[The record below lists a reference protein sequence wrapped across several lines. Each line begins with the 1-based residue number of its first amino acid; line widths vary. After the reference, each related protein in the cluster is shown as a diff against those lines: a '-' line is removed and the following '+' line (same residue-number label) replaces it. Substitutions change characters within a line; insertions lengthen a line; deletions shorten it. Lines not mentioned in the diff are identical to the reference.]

1 MTLLLQHIAKM
12 SLLSC
17 LH

>member
-1 MTLLLQHIAKM
+1 MG

-17 LH
+17 LHQP

>member
-1 MTLLLQHIAKM
+1 MVGKNSG

-17 LH
+17 L